1 MDMDY
6 KKISLY
12 GGLTIVVGTHLAMV
26 VDLIPMSSM
35 LEKETHAI
43 ANLMAAGLII
53 YGVGDW

>member
-1 MDMDY
+1 MDY
-6 KKISLY
+6 KNVALY

-26 VDLIPMSSM
+26 IDLIPMSSM

>member
-1 MDMDY
+1 MDFNF
-6 KKISLY
+6 KNVALY

-43 ANLMAAGLII
+43 ANLMAGLII
-53 YGVGDW
+53 YGSNLVD

>member
-1 MDMDY
+1 MDY
-6 KKISLY
+6 KKVSLY

-26 VDLIPMSSM
+26 IDLIPMSSM